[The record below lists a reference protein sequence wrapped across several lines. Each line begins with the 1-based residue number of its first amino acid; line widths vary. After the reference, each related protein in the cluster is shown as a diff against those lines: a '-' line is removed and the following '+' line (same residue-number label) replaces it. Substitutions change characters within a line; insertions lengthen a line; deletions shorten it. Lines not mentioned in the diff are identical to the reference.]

1 MKKYLITG
9 AMALLAGFYL
19 TSCTHDDIEYTS
31 LYEEKTQNF
40 EKVFKDLYGT
50 IDPNHDWGFT
60 PYVLD
65 GISTTNGTR
74 ALTRGVNAN
83 GNMWANDWV
92 VPAALTAQQKDK
104 VRRWFQQHKNPQGV
118 SFSYKDF
125 FVQQVY
131 KGGTNTTDSESP
143 EKYTAA
149 DGSEFVGSQHMD
161 HLTCGTWGDGATTED
176 NDGRNFYDHVNNFNN
191 GNCTDWNGLMLM
203 VDSRSDAFGYYN
215 SNGSVGHNL
224 YVIIPG
230 NEIQEWDST
239 GGSEA
244 NVSNM
249 YFVGLDFEQ
258 IIGDNVYADKWY
270 TGPDGNKYHYL
281 NANMNQYCG
290 HVVKRDP
297 EPTGADAQK
306 LLDDGYL
313 PKDGDTKTWVKPASC
328 ADGYYSDWIVRVIP
342 GTKKSSGGNQEKEE
356 EKTTTSNKYS
366 AKRHEII
373 AIGRVFVE
381 DLYNATRADIDYNDA
396 VFDAIIWKESDI
408 VVNKAAQDTIESESN
423 IKYTVEIALLA
434 AGGTIPMT
442 IAGSTKNE
450 HGFGDVHSA
459 FGVGLTTIVNTVG
472 EASNVFGSMV
482 TGKNYAYHKFDYTT
496 EIDALI
502 REKGYVTLNDIP
514 IDVVWTSNNVP
525 VAARLN
531 NKQTTYKK
539 DAEGKLLYDK
549 NHKAIPDE
557 ESDEARVPH
566 ILQVPIGT
574 AWPQERVNIGLKD
587 EGPYHNFPDYVSNHD
602 VEFWNK
608 DYSNDDIS
616 EIVIDPFYLYAD
628 NRSPLAYR
636 DKSTGYAYLTN
647 IEKIVEVEGTPLW
660 SESTTSGQ
668 FEVTF
673 NQSASLL
680 NNAAETSKIRIY
692 VTSPSTGYWHV
703 NLCNKAWQNYSI
715 PDWNN
720 SSTKSYNNQ
729 PADFPGYVEFSL
741 TSTLKSAFITDNGFI
756 IQTTG
761 GISVDCITF
770 IP

>member
-1 MKKYLITG
+1 MQPNRFKIYKLRNTIKYFL
-9 AMALLAGFYL
+9 
-19 TSCTHDDIEYTS
+19 C
-31 LYEEKTQNF
+31 N
-40 EKVFKDLYGT
+40 EKVFDYRSNGSFSWILSYQLYYIT
-50 IDPNHDWGFT
+50 DA
-60 PYVLD
+60 
-65 GISTTNGTR
+65 STVSGTR

-131 KGGTNTTDSESP
+131 KGGTTPGSESP

-149 DGSEFVGSQHMD
+149 DGSEFVGSEHMD

-191 GNCTDWNGLMLM
+191 GNCTAWDGLMLM

-258 IIGDNVYADKWY
+258 IIGDNVYADGWY
-270 TGPDGNKYHYL
+270 TGPNGNQYHYL
-281 NANMNQYCG
+281 KTNMNQYCG
-290 HVVKRDP
+290 AKEEYNNVP
-297 EPTGADAQK
+297 SNETIQG
-306 LLDDGYL
+306 LLDQGYL
-313 PKDGDTKTWVKPASC
+313 PVAGKAGKVFVKPALC

-342 GTKKSSGGNQEKEE
+342 GTKKSSGGDKEKEKE
-356 EKTTTSNKYS
+356 QTTTSDKYK
-366 AKRHEII
+366 AKRHVIM

-381 DLYNATRADIDYNDA
+381 DLYNATRADIDFNDA
-396 VFDAIIWKESDI
+396 VFDAIIWKDQDVI
-408 VVNKAAQDTIESESN
+408 IDRNAQDTLQVDPN
-423 IKYTVEIALLA
+423 GDTKYRLEIALLA
-434 AGGTIPMT
+434 AGGTIPLK
-442 IAGSTKNE
+442 IGDSK
-450 HGFGDVHSA
+450 FGEVHDR
-459 FGVGLTTIVNTVG
+459 FKVGLTTIVNTVG

-482 TGKNYAYHKFDYTT
+482 TGKDYVY
-496 EIDALI
+496 EKNIDI
-502 REKGYVTLNDIP
+502 TDVINTWKGDNPITLNIIP
-514 IDVVWTSNNVP
+514 IEAYWVTGDVK
-525 VAARLN
+525 VAALLN
-531 NKQTTYKK
+531 NKETHTYEK
-539 DAEGKLLYDK
+539 DDEGRLVVDK
-549 NHKAIPDE
+549 DNQPKII
-557 ESDEARVPH
+557 ESGAPVVPH
-566 ILQVPIGT
+566 VLQAPIGT
-574 AWPQERVNIGLKD
+574 AWPQERVNIGFQD
-587 EGPYHNFPDYVSNHD
+587 EGPYHFFPNYVQNYSEYSGKVWKSN
-602 VEFWNK
+602 
-608 DYSNDDIS
+608 
-616 EIVIDPFYLYAD
+616 IDPFYLYAD

-636 DKSTGYAYLTN
+636 DKSPGYAYLTN
-647 IEKIVEVEGTPLW
+647 IEKIFEVEGTVLW

>member
-19 TSCTHDDIEYTS
+19 TSCTHDDIEYSS

-60 PYVLD
+60 PYVD
-65 GISTTNGTR
+65 ITDASTVSGTR

-92 VPAALTAQQKDK
+92 VPDALTEAQKDK
-104 VRRWFQQHKNPQGV
+104 VRRWFQQHQNPEGV
-118 SFSYKDF
+118 SFSHSNF

-131 KGGTNTTDSESP
+131 KGGTEGKIGPNSP

-149 DGSEFVGSQHMD
+149 DGSEFVGSEHMD

-191 GNCTDWNGLMLM
+191 GNCTDYGGLMLM

-230 NEIQEWDST
+230 NEIQEWDNS

-258 IIGDNVYADKWY
+258 LIGDNVYADDWY

-281 NANMNQYCG
+281 IANMNQYCG
-290 HVVKRDP
+290 DKIQLSGNASS
-297 EPTGADAQK
+297 EEIQS
-306 LLDDGYL
+306 LLNQGYL
-313 PKDGDTKTWVKPASC
+313 PVKDKNGVFVKPASC

-342 GTKKSSGGNQEKEE
+342 GTKKSSGGDKEKEKE
-356 EKTTTSNKYS
+356 QTTTSDKYK
-366 AKRHEII
+366 AKRHVIM

-381 DLYNATRADIDYNDA
+381 DLYNATRADIDFNDA
-396 VFDAIIWKESDI
+396 VFDAIIWKDQDVI
-408 VVNKAAQDTIESESN
+408 IDRNAQGDTLQVDPN
-423 IKYTVEIALLA
+423 GDTKYRLEIALLA
-434 AGGTIPMT
+434 AGGTIPLK
-442 IAGSTKNE
+442 IGDSK
-450 HGFGDVHSA
+450 FGEVHDR
-459 FGVGLTTIVNTVG
+459 FKVGLTTIVNTVG

-482 TGKNYAYHKFDYTT
+482 TGKDYVY
-496 EIDALI
+496 EKNIDI
-502 REKGYVTLNDIP
+502 TDVINTWKGDNPITLNIIP
-514 IDVVWTSNNVP
+514 IEAYWVTGDVK
-525 VAARLN
+525 VAALLN
-531 NKQTTYKK
+531 NKETHTYEK
-539 DAEGKLLYDK
+539 DDEGRLVVDK
-549 NHKAIPDE
+549 DNQPKII
-557 ESDEARVPH
+557 ESSAPVVPH
-566 ILQVPIGT
+566 VLQAPIGT
-574 AWPQERVNIGLKD
+574 AWPQERVNIGFQD
-587 EGPYHNFPDYVSNHD
+587 EGPYHYFPNYVQNYSEYSGKVWKSN
-602 VEFWNK
+602 
-608 DYSNDDIS
+608 
-616 EIVIDPFYLYAD
+616 IDPFYLYAD
-628 NRSPLAYR
+628 NRSPLAYS
-636 DKSTGYAYLTN
+636 DKSAGYAYLTN

-660 SESTTSGQ
+660 NESTTSGQ